1 MTAPLKGKR
10 IYLVNRD
17 FQFRYMRAAVVVGV
31 FSTLLTSGL
40 ILYPL
45 YVFKILV
52 IPRFLPTP
60 ILVAMGLAAVANMV
74 FIGLLAVLLTHR
86 IAGPMY
92 SLARQMREVASGNW
106 RSWLSLR
113 KHDDLKY
120 VMRNF
125 NELIEGLIAIGRED
139 VRSLD
144 ALQSKVEQALQTA
157 GIKEDAAVRQA
168 FKEHR
173 DRLIKRIG
181 EDHEPIKSVN
191 EVSR

>member
-60 ILVAMGLAAVANMV
+60 ILLAMALAALANMV

-125 NELIEGLIAIGRED
+125 NELIEGLIATGRED
-139 VRSLD
+139 IRTLD
-144 ALQSKVEQALQTA
+144 ELQRQVGRILEAG
-157 GIKEDAAVRQA
+157 GIKDSPEVHQA
-168 FKEHR
+168 FKEYR
-173 DRLIKRIG
+173 ERLVKRIG
-181 EDHEPIKSVN
+181 EDQTQVGPSDGVAK
-191 EVSR
+191 

>member
-1 MTAPLKGKR
+1 
-10 IYLVNRD
+10 
-17 FQFRYMRAAVVVGV
+17 VVVGV

-86 IAGPMY
+86 IAGPKY
-92 SLARQMREVASGNW
+92 SLVRQMREVASGNW

-125 NELIEGLIAIGRED
+125 NELIEGLIATGRED
-139 VRSLD
+139 VKSLD

-157 GIKEDAAVRQA
+157 GIKEDAAVRLA

-173 DRLIKRIG
+173 DRLINRIG
-181 EDHEPIKSVN
+181 EDHDPIKSVN